1 MARVAKNQAD
11 LLPNDR
17 QAEEAVLG
25 SLLIDPDAVWR
36 IGDLRPE
43 DFFAESHGALFATIT
58 AARYAGE
65 PADVV
70 TLASRLPEGM
80 QPSDVAGLIEATP
93 TSIYVAHYAQ
103 IVQDMARRRRLIA
116 VATDIV
122 QQAHDC
128 SGSVQALFDD
138 AGTLFREAT
147 AGRED
152 GAHLYGSDESLTEYL
167 ALLVRRS
174 ERSEEDVLTTG
185 LPDLDR
191 LLGELLPGAL
201 QIVAARSSIGKTMYL
216 EQLCEFN
223 ARKGHRVAFYHLE
236 QSHEAMQ
243 DRRMARHSHI
253 VFQRLRRGYNGPEV
267 ARAIDE
273 MREWQRNIVYVHC
286 PGWSA
291 ERIAAD
297 VTELHFRGEADLVLV
312 DYLQKLSLPDSKG
325 MVMAMLY
332 GMACETLKTAA
343 ERLGIPVVLGSQ
355 VSRDYKRRK
364 GGRPRLSDLRNS
376 GEPEEKANQAIILHR
391 PGERRKT
398 DEPTEVVEA
407 YVEKNTNGPLGM
419 VSLVHVIGEFLLACP
434 LKEEEEEKPLRWD
447 QK

>member
-1 MARVAKNQAD
+1 MARVTKEKAS

-25 SLLIDPDAVWR
+25 SLLIDPDAVWK

-43 DFFAESHGALFATIT
+43 DFFVESYGALFATVT

-65 PADVV
+65 PADLV
-70 TLASRLPEGM
+70 TLASSLPEGM
-80 QPSDVAGLIEATP
+80 HSADVTGLIGATP
-93 TSIYVAHYAQ
+93 SSIHAAHYAK
-103 IVQDMARRRRLIA
+103 IVQDMARRRQLMA

-122 QQAHDC
+122 QRAHDC
-128 SGSVQALFDD
+128 TEPVGALFDE
-138 AGTLFREAT
+138 ASAMLREVGT
-147 AGRED
+147 GRQD

-174 ERSEEDVLTTG
+174 ERSEDDVLTTG

-201 QIVAARSSIGKTMYL
+201 QIVAARSSVGKTMYL
-216 EQLCEFN
+216 EQLSEFN
-223 ARKGHRVAFYHLE
+223 ARKGHPVAFYHLE

-243 DRRMARHSHI
+243 DRRMARWSGI
-253 VFQRLRRGYNGPEV
+253 TFQRLRRGYDGPEV
-267 ARAIDE
+267 AQAIDK
-273 MREWQRNIVYVHC
+273 MREWHRNVIYVHC

-297 VTELHFRGEADLVLV
+297 MTELHSRGECDLAVV
-312 DYLQKLSLPDSKG
+312 DYLQKITLPDRKG

-332 GMACETLKTAA
+332 GMACESLKTAA
-343 ERLGIPVVLGSQ
+343 ERLGIPVILGSQ
-355 VSRDYKRRK
+355 VSREYKRRR

-391 PGERRKT
+391 PNETRGQ
-398 DEPTEVVEA
+398 PTEPIVA
-407 YVEKNTNGPLGM
+407 FVEKNTNGPLGA
-419 VSLVHVIGEFLLACP
+419 VTLVHVIGQFLLACP
-434 LKEEEEEKPLRWD
+434 TKEEEGEKELKWY